1 MKAGSKKSAKKIAE
15 SLVSIK
21 TVDGSL
27 LRGKINLGDE
37 KRVSD
42 IFAKSR
48 NSFVVLYDV
57 ASQSAESKVMIINK
71 EHIVWVEPEEDASC

>member
-1 MKAGSKKSAKKIAE
+1 MKSMVKKTTKTTE
-15 SLVSIK
+15 SLVSVK

-42 IFAKSR
+42 IFIQSE
-48 NSFVVLYDV
+48 SPFIVLYDV
-57 ASQSAESKVMIINK
+57 FSQSVESKVMIINK
-71 EHIVWVEPEEDASC
+71 NHIVWIEPEENATT

>member
-1 MKAGSKKSAKKIAE
+1 MQSSAKKTVKITE

-42 IFAKSR
+42 IFTKSI
-48 NSFVVLYDV
+48 NAFIVLSNV
-57 ASQSAESKVMIINK
+57 SSQSGESKVMIVNK
-71 EHIVWVEPEEDASC
+71 NHIVWIEPEENAAA

>member
-1 MKAGSKKSAKKIAE
+1 MKSSLKKTTKITE
-15 SLVSIK
+15 RLVSVK

-42 IFAKSR
+42 IFIQSA
-48 NSFVVLYDV
+48 NPFIVLYDV
-57 ASQSAESKVMIINK
+57 SSQSVESKVMIINK
-71 EHIVWVEPEEDASC
+71 NHIVWVEPEENATV

>member
-1 MKAGSKKSAKKIAE
+1 MKKAGSKKSAKGTE

-42 IFAKSR
+42 IFAKSK
-48 NSFVVLYDV
+48 NPFIVLYDV
-57 ASQSAESKVMIINK
+57 TTQSAESKIMIVNK
-71 EHIVWVEPEEDASC
+71 EHIVWAEPEEDAAS

>member
-1 MKAGSKKSAKKIAE
+1 MKSGSKKSAKKVTE

-42 IFAKSR
+42 IFTKSK
-48 NSFVVLYDV
+48 NTFVVLYDV
-57 ASQSAESKVMIINK
+57 TTQSADSKVMIVNK
-71 EHIVWVEPEEDASC
+71 DHIVWAEPEENAVS

>member
-1 MKAGSKKSAKKIAE
+1 MKSGSKKSAKKVTE

-42 IFAKSR
+42 IFTKSK
-48 NSFVVLYDV
+48 NTFVVLYDV
-57 ASQSAESKVMIINK
+57 TTQSADSKVMIVNK
-71 EHIVWVEPEEDASC
+71 EHIVWAEPEENAVS

>member
-1 MKAGSKKSAKKIAE
+1 MQSSAKKTAKITE
-15 SLVSIK
+15 SLVSVK

-42 IFAKSR
+42 IFTKSI
-48 NSFVVLYDV
+48 NTFIVLTNV
-57 ASQSAESKVMIINK
+57 SSQSVESKVMIVNK
-71 EHIVWVEPEEDASC
+71 NHIVWIEPEENAAA